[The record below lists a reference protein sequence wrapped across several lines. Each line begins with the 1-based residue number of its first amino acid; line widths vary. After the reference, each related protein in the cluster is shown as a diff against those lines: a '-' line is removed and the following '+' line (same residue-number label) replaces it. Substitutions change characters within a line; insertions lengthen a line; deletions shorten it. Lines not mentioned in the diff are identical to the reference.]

1 MAMRSDLIN
10 ALRALRAA
18 PSFTAI
24 ALIVLTLG
32 IGATTAIFSVVDG
45 VVLRNVP
52 FEEPD
57 RLVSVADIDTRPDG
71 FVGGHTTAPDYM
83 DWVAGQ
89 TMFDGL
95 AAVTGGG
102 GFVVRDGGHPE
113 NLPVS
118 RTTANLFSVLRVSP
132 QLGRLYTPEHEAEGN
147 HFVAVISH
155 NLWQRRFAGAPD
167 VVGKTMKFDA
177 GTWEI
182 LGVMPEGFEYPVGTV
197 RPTDMWVPYVVP
209 ASQKERGNSRNYGLL
224 AVGRLKPGATIE
236 QAQQQ
241 MNAIQAGIKEKFPKW
256 NPTRELRVRTL
267 HESLVGRVRGWMLML
282 LGAVA
287 FVMLIACV
295 NVANL
300 YLARATARSRDVGI
314 RSALGAS
321 RWQLIRGFLVESV
334 VLSVI
339 GTVLGVLV
347 AYWGVA
353 LLKSALPSNLPRA
366 RDIGLDFRVLA
377 AAATAALTTGLVC
390 GLAPALQLSRPNL
403 THALRDGGRS
413 QTAGAGRQRLRSALV
428 MSEVALAVVLLVGA
442 GLFLSSFV
450 RLTSINIGL
459 DHRNALTVPVFPP
472 FVFSDPTQREAGMA
486 RAELLVPQAIERVR
500 QIPGVVNVAA
510 IANGLPLSGSWSRTN
525 VSVPGNERKFEE
537 AESVDTRN
545 VSTEYFRVVGI
556 PLLRGRYLEDAD
568 RTGAK
573 VVVLN
578 DVAAKLYLGDR
589 EDPIGARINISG
601 ERTVVGV
608 VGSVRL
614 AGPESE
620 VRPEA
625 YSPLE
630 PKAMFGADLVIK
642 TAGRPEDIAP
652 TIRSALWE
660 IAPDLTLGE
669 TQTLEMFFSR
679 LIAQRRFNMLLL
691 SIFGLLGIV
700 ITGVG
705 IYGVMAY
712 VVEQRTQE
720 IGVRMALG
728 AQPKRVL
735 GMMLTRAMVYVGVGL
750 SVGLAGSYALSRFV
764 ESFLFRVE
772 PGDPIV
778 YAGTAALLV
787 LIGLLAAWIP
797 SRRAAKVDPIIALRG

>member
-18 PSFTAI
+18 PSFTAV

-45 VVLRNVP
+45 VVLRDVS
-52 FEEPD
+52 FDEPD

-71 FVGGHTTAPDYM
+71 FVGGHTTAPDYL

-89 TMFDGL
+89 TSFEGL
-95 AAVTGGG
+95 AAVASGG
-102 GFVVRDGGHPE
+102 GFTVRDGGHPE
-113 NLPVS
+113 TLPAS
-118 RTTANLFSVLRVSP
+118 RTTANLFSVLRVAP
-132 QLGRLYTPEHEAEGN
+132 QLGRVYTADNEVEGN

-155 NLWQRRFAGAPD
+155 SLWQRRFGGAPD

-182 LGVMPEGFEYPVGTV
+182 LGVMPEGFEYPVGAL
-197 RPTDMWVPYVVP
+197 RPAEMWAPYVIP
-209 ASQKERGNSRNYGLL
+209 ASQKQRGNSRNYNFLV
-224 AVGRLKPGATIE
+224 VGRLKPGATIA
-236 QAQQQ
+236 QAQQE
-241 MNAIQAGIKEKFPKW
+241 MNAIHAGVQAKFPKW
-256 NPTRELRVRTL
+256 NPNREVRVRTL

-334 VLSVI
+334 VLSAI

-353 LLKSALPSNLPRA
+353 LLKSALPTNLPRA

-403 THALRDGGRS
+403 TNALRDGGRS
-413 QTAGAGRQRLRSALV
+413 QTAGVGRQRLRTALV

-442 GLFLSSFV
+442 GLFLTSFV
-450 RLTSINIGL
+450 RLTQINIGL
-459 DHRNALTVPVFPP
+459 DHRNVLTVPVYPP

-486 RAELLVPQAIERVR
+486 RAELLVPQAIDRVR
-500 QIPGVVNVAA
+500 QIPGVVNVGA

-525 VSVPGNERKFEE
+525 VTVPGNDKKFDE
-537 AESVDTRN
+537 AESVDTRQ
-545 VSTEYFRVVGI
+545 VSTEYFSVLGI
-556 PLLRGRYLEDAD
+556 PLLRGRTLKEAD
-568 RTGAK
+568 RSGAK
-573 VVVLN
+573 VVLLN
-578 DVAAKLYLGDR
+578 DVAARLYLGDR
-589 EDPIGARINISG
+589 DPIGARINING

-614 AGPESE
+614 GGPESE

-625 YSPLE
+625 YAPLE
-630 PKAMFGADLVIK
+630 AKSMFGADLVIK

-652 TIRSALWE
+652 TVRAALWE

-691 SIFGLLGIV
+691 TIFGLLGIV

-735 GMMLTRAMVYVGVGL
+735 GMMLTRAMVYVA
-750 SVGLAGSYALSRFV
+750 VGLAAGVAGAYALSRFV
-764 ESFLFRVE
+764 ESFLFKVE
-772 PGDPIV
+772 PGDPVV
-778 YAGTAALLV
+778 YVGTAALLIA
-787 LIGLLAAWIP
+787 IGLLAAWIP

>member
-18 PSFTAI
+18 PSFTAV

-52 FEEPD
+52 FDEPD
-57 RLVSVADIDTRPDG
+57 RLISVADIDTRPDG
-71 FVGGHTTAPDYM
+71 FLGGHTTAPDYM
-83 DWVAGQ
+83 DWAAGQ
-89 TMFDGL
+89 TAFESL

-113 NLPVS
+113 NLPAS
-118 RTTANLFSVLRVSP
+118 RTTANLFSVLRVAP
-132 QLGRLYTPEHEAEGN
+132 QMGRLYTADNEVEGN

-155 NLWQRRFAGAPD
+155 SLWQRRFGGAPD

-182 LGVMPEGFEYPVGTV
+182 VGVMPEGFEYPVGAA
-197 RPTDMWVPYVVP
+197 RPTDMWVPYVIP

-224 AVGRLKPGATIE
+224 VVGRLKPGATIE

-241 MNAIQAGIKEKFPKW
+241 MHAIQAGIKEKFPKW
-256 NPTRELRVRTL
+256 NPTREIRVRTL

-339 GTVLGVLV
+339 GTALGVLV
-347 AYWGVA
+347 AYWGVG
-353 LLKSALPSNLPRA
+353 LLKAALPTNLPRA

-377 AAATAALTTGLVC
+377 AAATAALTTGLAC

-403 THALRDGGRS
+403 TNALRDGGRS

-459 DHRNALTVPVFPP
+459 DHRNVLTVPVYPP
-472 FVFSDPTQREAGMA
+472 FVFSDATQRAAGMA

-500 QIPGVVNVAA
+500 QIPGVVNVGA

-525 VSVPGNERKFEE
+525 VTVPGNDKKFED
-537 AESVDTRN
+537 AESVDTRQ
-545 VSTEYFRVVGI
+545 VSTGYFSVVGI
-556 PLLRGRYLEDAD
+556 PLLRGRYLEEGD

-573 VVVLN
+573 VLLLN

-589 EDPIGARINISG
+589 DPIGARINING

-614 AGPESE
+614 GGPESE

-625 YSPLE
+625 YAPLE
-630 PKAMFGADLVIK
+630 TKSMFGADLVIK

-652 TIRSALWE
+652 TVRAALWE

-669 TQTLEMFFSR
+669 TQTMEMFFSR

-735 GMMLTRAMVYVGVGL
+735 GMMLTRAMVYVA
-750 SVGLAGSYALSRFV
+750 VGLAAGLAGAYALSRFV

-772 PGDPIV
+772 PGDPVV
-778 YAGTAALLV
+778 YLGTAVLLV
-787 LIGLLAAWIP
+787 AIGLLAAWIP

>member
-1 MAMRSDLIN
+1 MRSDLIN
-10 ALRALRAA
+10 ALRALRSA
-18 PSFTAI
+18 PSFTAV

-52 FEEPD
+52 FDEPD
-57 RLVSVADIDTRPDG
+57 RLLNIADIDTRPDG
-71 FVGGHTTAPDYM
+71 FVGGHTTAPDYL

-89 TMFDGL
+89 TMFEGL

-102 GFVVRDGGHPE
+102 GFTVRDGGYPE
-113 NLPVS
+113 NLPTT
-118 RTTANLFSVLRVSP
+118 RTTSNLFGLLRVTP
-132 QLGRLYTPEHEAEGN
+132 QLGTLFTPQHEVEGN
-147 HFVAVISH
+147 HRVAVISH
-155 NLWQRRFAGAPD
+155 TLWQRRFGGTPD
-167 VVGKTMKFDA
+167 VVGKTMKFDS

-182 LGVMPEGFEYPVGTV
+182 LGVMPEGFEYPVGAA
-197 RPTDMWVPYVVP
+197 RPAEMWVPYTVP
-209 ASQKERGNSRNYGLL
+209 AGQKERGNSRNYGLL
-224 AVGRLKPGATIE
+224 VLGRLKPGATLE

-241 MNAIQAGIKEKFPKW
+241 MTAIQAGIKEKFPKW
-256 NPTRELRVRTL
+256 NPQRELRVRTL

-321 RWQLIRGFLVESV
+321 RWQLIRGFLIESL
-334 VLSVI
+334 VLSAI
-339 GTVLGVLV
+339 GTALGVVV

-353 LLKSALPSNLPRA
+353 ILKAALPSNLPRA
-366 RDIGLDFRVLA
+366 RDIGIDFRVLA
-377 AAATAALTTGLVC
+377 AAAAAAVSTGLLC
-390 GLAPALQLSRPNL
+390 GLAPAFQLTRPNL
-403 THALRDGGRS
+403 TGALRDGGRS
-413 QTAGAGRQRLRSALV
+413 QTAGAARQRLRTGLV
-428 MSEVALAVVLLVGA
+428 MAEVALAVVLLVGA

-450 RLTSINIGL
+450 RLTRINIGL
-459 DHRNALTVPVFPP
+459 DHHNVLTVPVYPP
-472 FVFSDPTQREAGMA
+472 FVFSDVTQREAGMA
-486 RAELLVPQAIERVR
+486 RAELLVPQAIERVQR
-500 QIPGVVNVAA
+500 LAGVLKVGA
-510 IANGLPLSGSWSRTN
+510 ISNGLPLSGSWSRTN
-525 VSVPGNERKFEE
+525 VTVPGNDKKFED
-537 AESVDTRN
+537 AESVDQRN
-545 VSTEYFRVVGI
+545 VSTDYFSVVGI
-556 PLLRGRYLEDAD
+556 QLLSGRLLQDAD

-578 DVAAKLYLGDR
+578 DVAAKLYLPDR
-589 EDPIGARINISG
+589 DPTGARITING

-608 VGSVRL
+608 VSSVRL
-614 AGPESE
+614 GGPESE

-625 YSPLE
+625 YLPLE

-642 TAGRPEDIAP
+642 TAGSPEDLAP
-652 TIRSALWE
+652 SVRAALWE

-679 LIAQRRFNMLLL
+679 LIAQRRFNMMVLA
-691 SIFGLLGIV
+691 IFGLLGIV

-720 IGVRMALG
+720 IGIRMALG

-735 GMMLTRAMVYVGVGL
+735 GMMLTRAMVYVGAGL
-750 SVGLAGSYALSRFV
+750 VVGLAGAYGLSRFV

-772 PGDPIV
+772 PGDPAV
-778 YAGTAALLV
+778 YLATAALLV
-787 LIGLLAAWIP
+787 VIGLLAAWIP
-797 SRRAAKVDPIIALRG
+797 SRRAARVDPIIALRG

>member
-18 PSFTAI
+18 PSFTAV

-52 FEEPD
+52 FDEPD
-57 RLVSVADIDTRPDG
+57 RLISVADIDTRPEG
-71 FVGGHTTAPDYM
+71 FLGGHTTAPDYL
-83 DWVAGQ
+83 DWAAGQ
-89 TMFDGL
+89 TAFESL

-113 NLPVS
+113 NLPAS
-118 RTTANLFSVLRVSP
+118 RTTASLFSVLRVAP
-132 QLGRLYTPEHEAEGN
+132 QMGRLYTADNEVEGN

-155 NLWQRRFAGAPD
+155 SLWQRRFGGAPD

-182 LGVMPEGFEYPVGTV
+182 VGVMPEGFEYPVGAA
-197 RPTDMWVPYVVP
+197 RPTDMWVPYVIP

-224 AVGRLKPGATIE
+224 VVGRLKPGATIE

-256 NPTRELRVRTL
+256 NPTREIRVRTL

-339 GTVLGVLV
+339 GTALGVLV
-347 AYWGVA
+347 AYWGVG
-353 LLKSALPSNLPRA
+353 LLKAALPTNLPRA
-366 RDIGLDFRVLA
+366 RDIGLDVRVLA
-377 AAATAALTTGLVC
+377 AAATAALTTGLAC

-403 THALRDGGRS
+403 TNALRDGGRS

-459 DHRNALTVPVFPP
+459 DHRNVLTVPVYPP
-472 FVFSDPTQREAGMA
+472 FVFSDATQRAAGMA

-500 QIPGVVNVAA
+500 QIPGVVNVGA

-525 VSVPGNERKFEE
+525 VTVPGNDRKFED
-537 AESVDTRN
+537 AESVDTRQ
-545 VSTEYFRVVGI
+545 VSTGYFSVVGI
-556 PLLRGRYLEDAD
+556 PLLRGRYLEEGD

-573 VVVLN
+573 VLLLN

-589 EDPIGARINISG
+589 DPIGARINING

-614 AGPESE
+614 GGPESE

-625 YSPLE
+625 YAPLE
-630 PKAMFGADLVIK
+630 TKSMFGADLVIK

-652 TIRSALWE
+652 TVRAALWE

-669 TQTLEMFFSR
+669 TQTMEMFFSR

-735 GMMLTRAMVYVGVGL
+735 GMMLTRAMVYVA
-750 SVGLAGSYALSRFV
+750 VGLAAGLAGAYALSRFV

-772 PGDPIV
+772 PGDPVV
-778 YAGTAALLV
+778 YLGTAVLLV
-787 LIGLLAAWIP
+787 VIGLLAAWIP

>member
-1 MAMRSDLIN
+1 MAMRSDVIN
-10 ALRALRAA
+10 AFRALRSA
-18 PSFTAI
+18 PSFTAV

-52 FEEPD
+52 FAEPD
-57 RLVSVADIDTRPDG
+57 RLLNIADVDTRPDG
-71 FVGGHTTAPDYM
+71 FVGGHTTAQDYL

-89 TMFDGL
+89 TTFEGL

-102 GFVVRDGGHPE
+102 GFTVRDGGYPE
-113 NLPVS
+113 SLPTT
-118 RTTANLFSVLRVSP
+118 RTTSNLFGLLRVTP
-132 QLGRLYTPEHEAEGN
+132 QLGTLFTPEHEVEGN
-147 HFVAVISH
+147 HRVAVISH
-155 NLWQRRFAGAPD
+155 GLWQRRFGGAPD
-167 VVGKTMKFDA
+167 VVGTTMKFDS

-182 LGVMPEGFEYPVGTV
+182 LGVMPEGFEYPVGAT
-197 RPTDMWVPYVVP
+197 RPAEMWVPYTIP
-209 ASQKERGNSRNYGLL
+209 ASQKVRANSRNYGLL
-224 AVGRLKPGATIE
+224 VLGRLKPGATLA

-241 MNAIQAGIKEKFPKW
+241 MTAIQAGIKEKFPQW
-256 NPTRELRVRTL
+256 NPHRELRVRTL

-300 YLARATARSRDVGI
+300 YLARASARSRDVGI

-321 RWQLIRGFLVESV
+321 RWQLIRGFLVESL
-334 VLSVI
+334 VLSAI
-339 GTVLGVLV
+339 GTALGIIV

-353 LLKSALPSNLPRA
+353 ILKAALPTSLPRA
-366 RDIGLDFRVLA
+366 RDIGIDFRVLA
-377 AAATAALTTGLVC
+377 AAAAAAVSTGLVC
-390 GLAPALQLSRPNL
+390 GLAPALQLTRPNL
-403 THALRDGGRS
+403 TGALRDGGRS
-413 QTAGAGRQRLRSALV
+413 QTAGAARQNLRTGLV
-428 MSEVALAVVLLVGA
+428 MAEVALAVVLLVGA

-459 DHRNALTVPVFPP
+459 DHHNVLTVPVYPP
-472 FVFSDPTQREAGMA
+472 FVFSDDAQRAAGMA
-486 RAELLVPQAIERVR
+486 RAELLVPQAIDRVR
-500 QIPGVVNVAA
+500 QLPGVVKVGA
-510 IANGLPLSGSWSRTN
+510 ISNGLPLSGSWSRTN
-525 VSVPGNERKFEE
+525 VTVPGNDRKFEE

-545 VSTEYFRVVGI
+545 VSTDYFASVGI
-556 PLLRGRYLEDAD
+556 QLLSGRFLEDAD

-589 EDPIGARINISG
+589 DPIGARINING

-614 AGPESE
+614 GGPESE
-620 VRPEA
+620 VRPES

-642 TAGRPEDIAP
+642 TAGRPEDLAP
-652 TIRSALWE
+652 SVRAALWE

-720 IGVRMALG
+720 IGIRMALG

-735 GMMLTRAMVYVGVGL
+735 GMMLSRAMVYVSAGL
-750 SVGLAGSYALSRFV
+750 AVGLAGAYGLSRFV

-772 PGDPIV
+772 PGDPVV
-778 YAGTAALLV
+778 YLATAGLLV
-787 LIGLLAAWIP
+787 VIGLLAAWIP
-797 SRRAAKVDPIIALRG
+797 SRRAARVDPIIALRG